1 MEKKRYH
8 IEISGESYGDSIQD
22 LTEEEAALI
31 KDIFEDCE
39 SEYISCKIT
48 EIPDIDYLM
57 EEYKVCKMK
66 EFDRGKLIQE
76 GITDEFVLGSMYE
89 KWLHYKYNFR

>member
-1 MEKKRYH
+1 MVKKRYH

-31 KDIFEDCE
+31 KDIFEECE
-39 SEYISCKIT
+39 SEYISCKIA

-57 EEYKVCKMK
+57 EEYKVYKMK
-66 EFDRGKLIQE
+66 EFDRTKLIQE

-89 KWLHYKYNFR
+89 KWEDYKYNFR

>member
-57 EEYKVCKMK
+57 EEYKVYKMK
-66 EFDRGKLIQE
+66 EFDRTKLIQE

-89 KWLHYKYNFR
+89 KWEDYKYNFR

>member
-57 EEYKVCKMK
+57 EEYKVYKMK
-66 EFDRGKLIQE
+66 EFERTKLIQE

-89 KWLHYKYNFR
+89 KWEDYKYNFR

>member
-57 EEYKVCKMK
+57 EEYKVYKMK

-89 KWLHYKYNFR
+89 KWEDYKYNFR

>member
-8 IEISGESYGDSIQD
+8 IEISSESYGDSIQD

-57 EEYKVCKMK
+57 EEYKVYKMK

-76 GITDEFVLGSMYE
+76 GIADEFVLGSMYE
-89 KWLHYKYNFR
+89 KWEDYKYNFR

>member
-57 EEYKVCKMK
+57 KEYKVYKMK

-89 KWLHYKYNFR
+89 KWEDYKYNFR

>member
-39 SEYISCKIT
+39 SRYISCKIT

-57 EEYKVCKMK
+57 EEYKVYKMK
-66 EFDRGKLIQE
+66 EFDRTKLIQE

-89 KWLHYKYNFR
+89 KWEDYKYNFR

>member
-39 SEYISCKIT
+39 SRYISCKIT

-57 EEYKVCKMK
+57 EEYKVYKMK

-89 KWLHYKYNFR
+89 KWEDYKYNFR

>member
-1 MEKKRYH
+1 M
-8 IEISGESYGDSIQD
+8 
-22 LTEEEAALI
+22 I

-39 SEYISCKIT
+39 SEYISCKIA

-57 EEYKVCKMK
+57 EEYKVYKMK
-66 EFDRGKLIQE
+66 EFDRTKLIQE

-89 KWLHYKYNFR
+89 KWEDYKYNFR

>member
-57 EEYKVCKMK
+57 EEYEVYKMK

-89 KWLHYKYNFR
+89 KWEDYKYNFR

>member
-48 EIPDIDYLM
+48 KIPDIDYLM
-57 EEYKVCKMK
+57 EEYKVYKMK

-89 KWLHYKYNFR
+89 KWEDYKYNFR

>member
-1 MEKKRYH
+1 MEKKWYH

-57 EEYKVCKMK
+57 EEYKVYKMK

-89 KWLHYKYNFR
+89 KWEDYKYNFR